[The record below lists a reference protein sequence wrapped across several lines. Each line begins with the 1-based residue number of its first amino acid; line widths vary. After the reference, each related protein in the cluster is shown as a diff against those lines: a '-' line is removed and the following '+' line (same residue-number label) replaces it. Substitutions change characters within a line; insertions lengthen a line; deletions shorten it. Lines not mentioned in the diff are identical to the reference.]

1 MLKPINKILYASSL
15 ADDSRETFK
24 VVATLALA
32 HQAEV
37 VLVYALEP
45 EILYTAD
52 PMGGSIVADYMLT
65 ESLKEA
71 EPARILEVKQRLMTF
86 CEEELGEGVQLPKG
100 EPRIRVEEGEPSDVI
115 LNVAEDEDVDLIVMG
130 SRTHSKLGQALL
142 GSNANTVVHQSKR
155 PTLIVPLGQ
164 E

>member
-1 MLKPINKILYASSL
+1 MLKPIEKILYASSL
-15 ADDSRETFK
+15 SEDSRDTFK

-65 ESLKEA
+65 ESLRET
-71 EPARILEVKQRLMTF
+71 EPARILEIKQRLMTF
-86 CEEELGEGVQLPKG
+86 CEEELGDVVLPKG
-100 EPRIRVEEGEPSDVI
+100 EPRIRVEEGEPSEAI
-115 LNVAEDEDVDLIVMG
+115 LKVAEDEDVDLIVMG

-164 E
+164 D